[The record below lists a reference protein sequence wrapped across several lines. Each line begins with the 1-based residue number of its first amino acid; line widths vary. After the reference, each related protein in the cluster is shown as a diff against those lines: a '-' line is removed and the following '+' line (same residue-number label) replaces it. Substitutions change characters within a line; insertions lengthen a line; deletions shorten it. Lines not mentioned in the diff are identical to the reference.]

1 MTFCFDNLY
10 IFQFNPLIIN
20 LLISYL
26 FRAAH
31 SPAHLLLTSLLIS
44 CSFITH
50 FFAHSP
56 AHVLLVLLLIS
67 CSFAT
72 RSPAHFLLIYY
83 SLLCSFPAHVL
94 LVLLLI
100 SCSFVTRSPAHFL
113 LNLRSEFSSS
123 YHLSNSVPA
132 ISPSH
137 LSSSNPIPR
146 TCAPSSSASAW
157 SASAPCGLA
166 PWTSSRR
173 LSTRVWTP
181 STLCQASCLQR
192 NRKFKTSLISLNLL
206 SLRYRNRQFK
216 YESL

>member
-1 MTFCFDNLY
+1 MTFCFDILY

-31 SPAHLLLTSLLIS
+31 SPAHLLLTSLLI
-44 CSFITH
+44 
-50 FFAHSP
+50 
-56 AHVLLVLLLIS
+56 LLLIS
-67 CSFAT
+67 CS
-72 RSPAHFLLIYY
+72 
-83 SLLCSFPAHVL
+83 C
-94 LVLLLI
+94 
-100 SCSFVTRSPAHFL
+100 VTRSPAHFL

-206 SLRYRNRQFK
+206 SLRCRNRQFK

>member
-50 FFAHSP
+50 FFAHS
-56 AHVLLVLLLIS
+56 
-67 CSFAT
+67 
-72 RSPAHFLLIYY
+72 
-83 SLLCSFPAHVL
+83 PAHVL

-181 STLCQASCLQR
+181 STLCQVSCLQH

-206 SLRYRNRQFK
+206 SLRCRNRQFK